1 MKDPYEHIHWA
12 TNARLAEMVGFVDD
26 HFSQNMTHEENET
39 LREAVRRLEAFDNR
53 PIKFNHE
60 QFE

>member
-12 TNARLAEMVGFVDD
+12 TNARLAEMVKFVAD
-26 HFSQNMTHEENET
+26 HYSQTMPHEENET

-53 PIKFNHE
+53 PIEFNHE
-60 QFE
+60 QFG

>member
-1 MKDPYEHIHWA
+1 MSDNYEHIHWA
-12 TNARLAEMVGFVDD
+12 TNTRLAELIRSIGND
-26 HFSQNMTHEENET
+26 QTLTNGEIEEIHKESAT
-39 LREAVRRLEAFDNR
+39 RLEAFDNR